1 MIQCTFLKVAFVLAH
16 GSYIVHKSE
25 CNEWFSQSGD
35 ERKKAFY
42 SL

>member
-25 CNEWFSQSGD
+25 CNKWFSQSD
-35 ERKKAFY
+35 ERKKAIY